1 MLRRLLRGNENVRY
15 RAMRLIS
22 VLPKTLIISL
32 GLTVLFINGGVF
44 ADNIT
49 TPAGFDITV
58 DFETAEKMG
67 LKGVLLMRL
76 WELGSDSGAKKRVI
90 TGDEILEE
98 LLDFTEEREIIV
110 KEDNP
115 VNIPRNVPPTPW
127 FFICDFGRKQGYFID
142 LKPLGE
148 SVCPFAITKDRNT
161 IFSLVTIKDDNRRD
175 GTKAIAVMDKRGG
188 EVRYLKFATPPASD
202 VFFVEDED
210 ALFFSFVDE
219 NAALE
224 DNPRVEITAKMDAKT
239 GGIVRITQTTEDC
252 HFCAVAEEARLL
264 LIGVESQDIWGAEN
278 LTVYSFAGDEIEV
291 LLESTVML
299 RWPYARRL
307 SAAGKRLLFPEWGK
321 YIGVLCAGESDKPDL
336 FVLEDGESVNL
347 TQDSL
352 IWESYDISPDG
363 LHVGVITP
371 EADFGYSVGPNLYVI
386 DIDTRELFRV
396 IDFARHTSVELIRWN
411 K

>member
-1 MLRRLLRGNENVRY
+1 M
-15 RAMRLIS
+15 
-22 VLPKTLIISL
+22 
-32 GLTVLFINGGVF
+32 
-44 ADNIT
+44 
-49 TPAGFDITV
+49 
-58 DFETAEKMG
+58 
-67 LKGVLLMRL
+67 
-76 WELGSDSGAKKRVI
+76 
-90 TGDEILEE
+90 
-98 LLDFTEEREIIV
+98 
-110 KEDNP
+110 
-115 VNIPRNVPPTPW
+115 
-127 FFICDFGRKQGYFID
+127 
-142 LKPLGE
+142 
-148 SVCPFAITKDRNT
+148 CPFAITKDRNT

-307 SAAGKRLLFPEWGK
+307 SAAGKRLLFPEWGN
-321 YIGVLCAGESDKPDL
+321 
-336 FVLEDGESVNL
+336 F
-347 TQDSL
+347 T
-352 IWESYDISPDG
+352 
-363 LHVGVITP
+363 
-371 EADFGYSVGPNLYVI
+371 
-386 DIDTRELFRV
+386 
-396 IDFARHTSVELIRWN
+396 
-411 K
+411 